1 MRKTGIQQKKIIGN
15 YRYRE
20 GSTMTGAGV
29 AETHARVKI
38 HLPGEATHKREDNH
52 NAELLPKE

>member
-1 MRKTGIQQKKIIGN
+1 
-15 YRYRE
+15 
-20 GSTMTGAGV
+20 MTGAGV